1 MVEKVQTICRG
12 CNNLCGLDVYVNRD
26 KNRIIKIEGTRD
38 HPVNQGG
45 LCPKGFALR
54 WMPEDPERLLYPLKR
69 KGERGEGKWEEISL
83 EEAVDILSSKMREI
97 KEHYGAQAFCYWRG
111 EGPGWESNW
120 DYVQR
125 LMNVYGSPNVASH
138 GHICSAPRHLSNRS
152 VYGIRGIPDYEHTE
166 LIILWG
172 SNPAYNLLAA
182 ARRILDAKE
191 RGAKLVV
198 IDTRFSPMAAHADL
212 FVQPRPGTDG
222 ALALGIIQVL
232 IAEDLYD
239 REFVD
244 MWSVGFEDL
253 QNLAEGYPPERVEEI
268 TWVPSDL
275 IREVARLY
283 AASSPRACVVEG
295 NGLDMHTNVVQMCR
309 AISMIRALTGTLDKK
324 GGEILSC
331 PLTPYKR
338 MELREMLPQEPG
350 PISTHPL
357 FYEIFYST
365 WPEVQQTLLT
375 GQPYEIKGLFVQ
387 GGGLVTINANSP
399 EVARLV
405 KGLDFIAVHD
415 IYLTATAEI
424 ADLVIPAACFLERTL
439 KERYTHL
446 WRPDAYTNLIAI
458 QNKCV
463 EPPGECIADKDL
475 IVMLA
480 RKLGYEEFFPWKDS
494 EELINE
500 ELSPMGL
507 TFEDL
512 KASGFH
518 KVFPNNPA
526 DLVEKYE
533 REGGFDTPSGKVEF
547 YSRSFESH
555 GYDPVPTYVEP
566 AESPVSKREMTD
578 KFPLIASA
586 GLKLGVRTHTRYRT
600 LKSLNVLDPFPIV
613 ELHPETAKKLGIT
626 EGEEVVVESQRGT
639 MLRRARISE
648 TTDPRVVFLTHGWG
662 QPYGYLKSSP
672 INRSVNVLTDDE
684 ALDPEC
690 TAVGI
695 RSFLCNVRKNT
706 KEEEGGRQQ

>member
-1 MVEKVQTICRG
+1 MTQLVKTVCSG
-12 CNNLCGLDVYVNRD
+12 CNNFCGLDVTVDRGRNE
-26 KNRIIKIEGTRD
+26 IIKIEGTLD

-54 WMPEDPERLLYPLKR
+54 KMPDDPERLLHPLKR
-69 KGERGEGKWEEISL
+69 KGERGEGKWDEICL
-83 EEAVDILSSKMREI
+83 DEAMDILSSKMKEI
-97 KEHYGAQAFCYWRG
+97 KEQYGAQAFCYWRG
-111 EGPGWESNW
+111 EGSGWESNW

-125 LMNVYGSPNVASH
+125 FMNVYGSPNIASH
-138 GHICSAPRHLSNRS
+138 GHICSAPRDLSNRS
-152 VYGIRGIPDYEHTE
+152 VYGIRGIPDYEHTD

-182 ARRILDAKE
+182 VRRILDAKE

-239 REFVD
+239 KEFVD
-244 MWSVGFEDL
+244 RWSIGFDDL
-253 QNLAEGYPPERVEEI
+253 HNLAEGYPPKRVEEI
-268 TWVPSDL
+268 TWVSSDL

-283 AASSPRACVVEG
+283 ASSSPRACIVEG

-331 PLTPYKR
+331 PPPPYKD
-338 MELREMLPQEPG
+338 MHLREMLPQEPR

-357 FYEIFYST
+357 FYELLFNT
-365 WPEVQQTLLT
+365 WPEVQHTLLT

-399 EVARLV
+399 KVVGLV
-405 KGLDFIAVHD
+405 KGLDFLAVHD

-424 ADLVIPAACFLERTL
+424 ADLVIPAACFLEGTL
-439 KERYTHL
+439 LKQYKHL

-463 EPPGECIADKDL
+463 EPPGECISDKDL

-500 ELSPMGL
+500 ELSPMGF
-507 TFEDL
+507 TYEDL
-512 KASGFH
+512 KRAGFH
-518 KVFPNNPA
+518 KVLLNNPD
-526 DLVEKYE
+526 DLVEHYE
-533 REGGFDTPSGKVEF
+533 KQGRFNTPSGKVEF
-547 YSRSFESH
+547 YSRSFESY
-555 GYDPVPTYVEP
+555 GYDSVPTYVEP
-566 AESPVSKREMTD
+566 AESPVSKKEMTD

-586 GLKLGVRTHTRYRT
+586 GLKLGVRTHTRYQT

-613 ELHPETAKKLGIT
+613 ELHPETAKKLGIG
-626 EGEEVVVESQRGT
+626 EGEEVVVESQRGSI
-639 MLRRARISE
+639 LRKARITE
-648 TTDPRVVFLTHGWG
+648 ATNPGVVFLTHGWG

-672 INRSVNVLTDDE
+672 INKSVNILTDDE

-695 RSFLCNVRKNT
+695 RSFLCNVKKSN
-706 KEEEGGRQQ
+706 KEEGDGNE